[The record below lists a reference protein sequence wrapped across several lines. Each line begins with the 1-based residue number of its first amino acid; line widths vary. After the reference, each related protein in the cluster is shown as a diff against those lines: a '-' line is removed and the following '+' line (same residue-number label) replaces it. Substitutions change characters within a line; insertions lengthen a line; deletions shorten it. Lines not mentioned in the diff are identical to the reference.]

1 MDASNVNGRPDRNAP
16 QGRLDAPAQTTG
28 PGDGSEAP
36 RRSSAAPPA
45 GPGAMC
51 RRFLQLNG
59 ASILYSL
66 SALSILYG
74 MARLIGP
81 VLAQSGALSETL
93 PCIGALNLYELALLG
108 VLLLVVLWRNVTED
122 AVSLAIL
129 IALFLIA
136 SGMALDTVANDDP
149 NVAAAVAVAC
159 VGLAGLKV
167 QALVRGVSLPLTG
180 LLLAACGVI
189 LAWNVTMAPV
199 MAHMIRHELGG
210 ADSLLT
216 AWQAGWVALLG
227 SAALMLVHAARVPT
241 GQARGAH
248 SMASFLKT
256 PAMAWLFVSVLFV
269 GAAVHQ
275 YALAYIFDVPV
286 SAADWLPGLA
296 LAALVAL
303 EVLRGYDR
311 LPEARE
317 TALACVPLA
326 GAAAAIA
333 VGLFDSV
340 PALGIALLWYP
351 PVWLALTGL
360 GLARYCV
367 RNGRRWLW
375 CAALAYLLA
384 AVLTVGT
391 APTGLPALNWH
402 ACGLVVVFL
411 LLAGGLLRQNAT
423 MLMAAVV
430 LTAVGVARTD
440 LVRLLAQEYGPHT
453 RAALAGV
460 TAGLGTMAVYLLL
473 PRTLPRWVAI
483 DGALLLA
490 LGTVYLS
497 ENGPG
502 LAASLGNGMGVACV
516 AALVWLRTRDMVTAG
531 ILCGPLVWAVYR
543 GAQAAAAWRYVGLSF
558 VLLAAG
564 AIYSLRS
571 GRTTHAS
578 ACLPRIDRPDGAKS

>member
-1 MDASNVNGRPDRNAP
+1 MDASNVNGRPDRYAP
-16 QGRLDAPAQTTG
+16 DAPALATG
-28 PGDGSEAP
+28 PRDGEEEP
-36 RRSSAAPPA
+36 RRSRAAAPPP
-45 GPGAMC
+45 GPGATC
-51 RRFLQLNG
+51 RRFFQLNG

-108 VLLLVVLWRNVTED
+108 VLLLVVLWRNVTDD

-167 QALVRGVSLPLTG
+167 QALGRGVSLPLTG

-199 MAHMIRHELGG
+199 MAHMIRHELGRAAG
-210 ADSLLT
+210 LLT
-216 AWQAGWVALLG
+216 AWQVGWVALLG

-241 GQARGAH
+241 GQARRAH
-248 SMASFLKT
+248 GMAPFLKT
-256 PAMAWLFVSVLFV
+256 PAMAWLFMSVLFV

-286 SAADWLPGLA
+286 SATDWLPGLA
-296 LAALVAL
+296 LAALVVL

-311 LPEARE
+311 LPEAHE

-326 GAAAAIA
+326 GTAAAIA
-333 VGLFDSV
+333 AGLFDGV
-340 PALGIALLWYP
+340 PALGVALLWHP

-360 GLARYCV
+360 GLARYCLQ
-367 RNGRRWLW
+367 NGRRWLW
-375 CAALAYLLA
+375 CTVLAYMLA
-384 AVLTVGT
+384 VVLTVGT
-391 APTGLPALNWH
+391 APTGLPALNWR
-402 ACGLVVVFL
+402 ACGLVVMFL

-423 MLMAAVV
+423 MLMAVV
-430 LTAVGVARTD
+430 VFMAVGVARAD
-440 LVRLLAQEYGPHT
+440 LVGLLAQQYGPHT
-453 RAALAGV
+453 WAALATA
-460 TAGLGTMAVYLLL
+460 TAGLGTTAVYLLL
-473 PRTLPRWVAI
+473 PRALPRWVAI
-483 DGALLLA
+483 GGALMLA

-502 LAASLGNGMGVACV
+502 WAASLGNGVGVACV
-516 AALVWLRTRDMVTAG
+516 AALVWLRTRDMVTGA
-531 ILCGPLVWAVYR
+531 ILGGPLVWAVYR

-564 AIYSLRS
+564 AIYSLRY
-571 GRTTHAS
+571 GRATHDPAS
-578 ACLPRIDRPDGAKS
+578 LSRIDRPDGAKS